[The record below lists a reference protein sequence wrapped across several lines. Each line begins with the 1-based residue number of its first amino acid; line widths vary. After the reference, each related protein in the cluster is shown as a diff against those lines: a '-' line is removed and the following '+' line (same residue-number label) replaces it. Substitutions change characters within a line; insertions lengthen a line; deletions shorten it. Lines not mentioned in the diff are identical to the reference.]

1 MICIALGLGV
11 LGFIAARKARRCG
24 FGGHG
29 YGHGWHGWHHHHHH
43 GWHGRGGRHMFGR
56 GGYGLHMALAH
67 IDATPAQER
76 AIVAE
81 MDKLHE
87 RLHAAR
93 TTLKDTRGD
102 VAAAIRGPVLD
113 DASLGTVLGRVDT
126 ATGEVRGAFLEALRN
141 VHAILDD
148 KQREQLADLLD
159 RGWWRR
165 GHGGSGGGPYRV

>member
-11 LGFIAARKARRCG
+11 LGFIAARKARGCG
-24 FGGHG
+24 GCHGGHH
-29 YGHGWHGWHHHHHH
+29 HGWHRHRHH
-43 GWHGRGGRHMFGR
+43 GWHGRRHMFGR

-87 RLHAAR
+87 RLYAAR
-93 TTLKDTRGD
+93 TNLKDTRGD
-102 VAAAIRGPVLD
+102 IASAIRGPVLD
-113 DASLGTVLGRVDT
+113 DASLGAVLGRVDT
-126 ATGEVRGAFLEALRN
+126 ATGEVRGAFLDTLRN
-141 VHAILDD
+141 IHALLDD

-159 RGWWRR
+159 KGWWRR